1 MVATYNIQSG
11 GDGEGR
17 VGGGLTEVLPAVL
30 QLHPGDG
37 QLPALNSHNQ
47 LSSQSILLTHVVHF
61 LVADDEPVVV
71 DVGVVPDREELERAL
86 PPLPPPRPGDLRSEN
101 YFQILSV
108 MVTLRGEQAAWRFL
122 IGFSFELVNEGT
134 GGSSR
139 QFPFVR

>member
-17 VGGGLTEVLPAVL
+17 VGGGLAEVLPAVL

-47 LSSQSILLTHVVHF
+47 LSSTSKLLTHVVHF

-71 DVGVVPDREELERAL
+71 DVGVVPDREELEGT
-86 PPLPPPRPGDLRSEN
+86 LPPPP
-101 YFQILSV
+101 
-108 MVTLRGEQAAWRFL
+108 
-122 IGFSFELVNEGT
+122 
-134 GGSSR
+134 
-139 QFPFVR
+139 

>member
-17 VGGGLTEVLPAVL
+17 VGGGLAQVLPAVL

-47 LSSQSILLTHVVHF
+47 LSSTSKLLTHVVHL

-71 DVGVVPDREELERAL
+71 DVGVVPDREELEGTL
-86 PPLPPPRPGDLRSEN
+86 PPLPPPRPGDLRSCQKI
-101 YFQILSV
+101 FQILSD
-108 MVTLRGEQAAWRFL
+108 MVTLRGEQANLKISYWF
-122 IGFSFELVNEGT
+122 
-134 GGSSR
+134 
-139 QFPFVR
+139 FV